1 MPRLIPPAPSGTSFT
16 TPRPSTPP
24 PPPFASIPTDRLLFE
39 EIIPGGSASSF
50 VVRRQ
55 HTLRL
60 TALESGA
67 NVSFLCFNSA
77 EPIDRYNMADTL
89 KGQHTAKLTTGFILV
104 SDMGRALLS
113 ITGDTLGW
121 HDPLG
126 GHDTAAHVEK
136 KWGPKNYQ
144 SARND
149 WHRNAHDHFLIELG
163 KHGLNARD
171 LVPNINF
178 FSKLS
183 TDSDGRL
190 SFVPAHAK
198 PGDFIDLRAELDVL
212 VILTTCHHPMDTA
225 LSYGPKP
232 VKLQLW
238 RSDPPATDDYCRTYR
253 PENQRAFFN
262 SELFSL

>member
-1 MPRLIPPAPSGTSFT
+1 MPLLTPPAPSGTSFT
-16 TPRPSTPP
+16 TPRPAGPAPQPP
-24 PPPFASIPTDRLLFE
+24 PIPADRVLVE
-39 EIIPGGSASSF
+39 ETVPGGSAVSF
-50 VVRRQ
+50 TVRRH

-60 TALESGA
+60 TALEAGA
-67 NVSFLCFNSA
+67 NVSFLGFNRA
-77 EPIDRYNMADTL
+77 EPVDRYNMADTL
-89 KGQHTAKLTTGFILV
+89 KGQHTAKLTTGCMLY
-104 SDMGRALLS
+104 SDMGRALFS

-126 GHDTAAHVEK
+126 GHDTAAHVAK
-136 KWGPKNYQ
+136 KWGEKNYQ
-144 SARND
+144 TARNA
-149 WHRNAHDHFLIELG
+149 WHRNSRDHFLIELA

-190 SFVPAHAK
+190 SFVPHHARA
-198 PGDFIDLRAELDVL
+198 GDHLDLRAELDVL

-225 LSYGPKP
+225 PAYGPKP

-238 RSDPPATDDYCRTYR
+238 RSEPPAADDYCRTYR
-253 PENQRAFFN
+253 PENERALYN
-262 SELFSL
+262 SERFSL